1 MRLWQMMGGGNTSKS
16 PAELRAP
23 HVTTQIQAIEA
34 GAPIDL
40 VFHSIAG
47 TEATNAGFGVSL
59 AILREAHEAT
69 LSLGRGTLGDKTG
82 QGSALSAV
90 ATTCSSNCRTYR
102 EPRDG
107 Q

>member
-1 MRLWQMMGGGNTSKS
+1 MADDGRRQHFEIPLQSCV
-16 PAELRAP
+16 LP
-23 HVTTQIQAIEA
+23 HVTTQFQAIEA

>member
-1 MRLWQMMGGGNTSKS
+1 ML
-16 PAELRAP
+16 P

-40 VFHSIAG
+40 VFQSIAG